1 MGISSLFGI
10 GVSERGPRWKGQPCA
25 LWERHESIL
34 NSHLGVFGGTL
45 AGWVVSLSW
54 RLIGRLSLYCYCG
67 PTPEGV
73 ETQRAEEDGVP
84 AAKAPSLGSGAVPS
98 GLEGCVPLSTFF
110 SFITIST
117 IIKECL

>member
-54 RLIGRLSLYCYCG
+54 RLIGRLSLYCCCG

-84 AAKAPSLGSGAVPS
+84 AAKAPSLRSGAVPR